1 MAKAKENLTLTRI
14 LETAFESGPEYFVV
28 LDPDLRIRDAG
39 GTFREAT
46 GMNGKESVSFLDTV
60 EQFSLSRVRTVFE
73 ELRAGEGEP
82 QGLDINHRLS
92 DGETVSVSYSW
103 MAIPGETG
111 ESAAFMGVGREIEE
125 LGEDTVEGASAEV
138 EALRKELDAIKTK
151 MERRIKEIAR
161 LREEMEKQAST
172 DEMTGLGNRRFLLER
187 LELEAARAIRYDEPL
202 TLILVDIDRMNHVN
216 ETYGVEK
223 GDEVL
228 QSVSEIVAEQ
238 IRASDMAGRYDGEE
252 FLILCPHTDRPN
264 AQFLAERLRC
274 RVAELSFDGMD
285 EGVETEFGVTVSLG
299 LVTVTGQNE
308 FDVEA
313 ILHAAEQA
321 LESAKTGGMNRV
333 RVLEVI

>member
-1 MAKAKENLTLTRI
+1 MAKPKQNLTLPWI
-14 LETAFESGPEYFVV
+14 LETLFENGPEYFVV
-28 LDPDLRIRDAG
+28 LDLDLGVRDAG
-39 GTFREAT
+39 ATFREAT
-46 GMNGKESVSFLDTV
+46 GMNGKKSVSFLDTV

-73 ELRAGEGEP
+73 ELRAGSGDP
-82 QGLDINHRLS
+82 QILDINHRLP

-103 MAIPGETG
+103 MAIPTETG
-111 ESAAFMGVGREIEE
+111 ENGAFVGVGREIDE
-125 LGEDTVEGASAEV
+125 LPEDSVEGASAEV
-138 EALRKELDAIKTK
+138 EALRDELDTIKTK

-161 LREEMEKQAST
+161 LREEMEQNASK
-172 DEMTGLGNRRFLLER
+172 DDMTGLGNRRFLLER

-202 TLILVDIDRMNHVN
+202 TLVLVDIDRMNHVN

-228 QSVSEIVAEQ
+228 QKISEVVVEQ

-285 EGVETEFGVTVSLG
+285 EGAETEFGVTVSLG